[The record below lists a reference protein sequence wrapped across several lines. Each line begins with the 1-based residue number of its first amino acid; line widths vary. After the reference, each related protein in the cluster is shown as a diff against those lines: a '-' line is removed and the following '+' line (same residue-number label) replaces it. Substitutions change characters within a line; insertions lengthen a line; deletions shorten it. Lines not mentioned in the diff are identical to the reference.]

1 MLTKVMFVGRY
12 SAETCGPWPDFAL
25 ISLGEPDAAEGDP
38 QIQDGWHDV
47 LRLSFHDITPDTL
60 DVDGSYTLMADA
72 DAQKIV
78 AFVKEVAPNVECIIV
93 HCRAG
98 ISRSAAVAKW
108 ICSEYDVPFNGGYDR
123 FNAYVYRLMVLAAA
137 GSSDAEASEEHL
149 AQLRAGVNL
158 SVFVA
163 EPLKARMITDPR
175 KGDTQA
181 DVAERQSYLDI
192 ITGHH
197 KKL

>member
-12 SAETCGPWPDFAL
+12 SVENCAPWPNFAV
-25 ISLGEPDAAEGDP
+25 ISMGEPDAKEGDP

-60 DVDGSYTLMADA
+60 DIENSYTLMNEE

-78 AFVKEVAPNVECIIV
+78 KFVREVAPNVDGIIV

-108 ICSEYDVPFNGGYDR
+108 ICDEYNIPFNANYDR
-123 FNAYVYRLMVLAAA
+123 YNPYVLKLVMNAANGIENA
-137 GSSDAEASEEHL
+137 DEQHL
-149 AQLRAGVNL
+149 EQLRKHVNH
-158 SVFVA
+158 A
-163 EPLKARMITDPR
+163 K
-175 KGDTQA
+175 
-181 DVAERQSYLDI
+181 Y
-192 ITGHH
+192 
-197 KKL
+197 

>member
-12 SAETCGPWPDFAL
+12 SAENCGPWSDFAL

-47 LRLSFHDITPDTL
+47 LRMSFHDITPDTL
-60 DVDGSYTLMADA
+60 DVDGSYTLMADS

-78 AFVKEVAPNVECIIV
+78 AFVKEVAPNVEGIIV

-108 ICSEYDVPFNGGYDR
+108 ICGEYSVPFNAKYRKYND
-123 FNAYVYRLMVLAAA
+123 FVYRLMVLAAA
-137 GSSDAEASEEHL
+137 GSSDSEASKDYLE
-149 AQLRAGVNL
+149 QLRKSIN
-158 SVFVA
+158 
-163 EPLKARMITDPR
+163 KT
-175 KGDTQA
+175 
-181 DVAERQSYLDI
+181 
-192 ITGHH
+192 
-197 KKL
+197 